1 LKSKGALIMAPGIFA
16 FAAFALIGLFF
27 LIMGIRCRHSDKPSG
42 FWANAE
48 QFEVTDVH
56 AYNMAMSKMWF
67 VAAVLYTALGLP
79 LLTPA
84 NILLVILISVVGT
97 MIVSIGLMIFFTTAI
112 EPKYKK

>member
-1 LKSKGALIMAPGIFA
+1 MTPGIFA
-16 FAAFALIGLFF
+16 FATFALIGLFF

-56 AYNMAMSKMWF
+56 AYNKAMSKMWF

-112 EPKYKK
+112 EPRFKK

>member
-1 LKSKGALIMAPGIFA
+1 MTPGIFA

-27 LIMGIRCRHSDKPSG
+27 LIIGIRCRHSDKPSG

-56 AYNMAMSKMWF
+56 AYNKTMSKLWF

-84 NILLVILISVVGT
+84 NILLVILISVIGT

-112 EPKYKK
+112 EPRFKK

>member
-1 LKSKGALIMAPGIFA
+1 MTHGIYA
-16 FAAFALIGLFF
+16 FSAFALIGVFF
-27 LIMGIRCRHSDKPSG
+27 LVMGIRCLHSDKPSG

-48 QFEVTDVH
+48 QFEVTDVR
-56 AYNMAMSKMWF
+56 AYNKAMSKLWF

-84 NILLVILISVVGT
+84 NILLVILVSMVGC

-112 EPKYKK
+112 EPRFKK

>member
-1 LKSKGALIMAPGIFA
+1 MTPGIYSFS
-16 FAAFALIGLFF
+16 AFALIGLFF

-48 QFEVTDVH
+48 QFEVTDVR
-56 AYNMAMSKMWF
+56 AYNKAMSKLWF

-84 NILLVILISVVGT
+84 NILLVILVSIIGC
-97 MIVSIGLMIFFTTAI
+97 MIVTIGIMIFFTTVI
-112 EPKYKK
+112 EPKYKRK

>member
-1 LKSKGALIMAPGIFA
+1 MTPGIYGFS
-16 FAAFALIGLFF
+16 AFALIGLFF

-48 QFEVTDVH
+48 QFEVTDVR
-56 AYNMAMSKMWF
+56 AYNKAMSKLWF

-84 NILLVILISVVGT
+84 NVLLVILVSIIGC
-97 MIVSIGLMIFFTTAI
+97 MIVTIGIMIFFTTVI
-112 EPKYKK
+112 ESKYRKK

>member
-1 LKSKGALIMAPGIFA
+1 MTPGIFA

-27 LIMGIRCRHSDKPSG
+27 LIIGIRCRHSNKPSG

>member
-1 LKSKGALIMAPGIFA
+1 MTPGIYA
-16 FAAFALIGLFF
+16 FSAFVLIGLFF
-27 LIMGIRCRHSDKPSG
+27 LVIGIRCRRSEKPSG

-67 VAAVLYTALGLP
+67 AAAILYTALGLP

-84 NILLVILISVVGT
+84 NILLVILISIVGT
-97 MIVSIGLMIFFTTAI
+97 MIVSIGLMIYFTTVI
-112 EPKYKK
+112 EPKYRKH